1 MELVKAEILKLLK
14 MITIVVGILK
24 LVKMMITEAHLFKR
38 EKDLL
43 MIQEALKLGDRSM
56 AETHNNS
63 NIKVQLK
70 DNKGPVNTKDINP
83 LFQLGHQ
90 ERGIQKMISFRIYS
104 KTNLLLKKMTTLL
117 ALLWVHKVD
126 QQLVYLAYPA

>member
-104 KTNLLLKKMTTLL
+104 KTNLLLKKMTILL

>member
-1 MELVKAEILKLLK
+1 MELVKVEILKLLK

-56 AETHNNS
+56 SETHNNS

-104 KTNLLLKKMTTLL
+104 KTNLLLKKMTILL

>member
-1 MELVKAEILKLLK
+1 

-63 NIKVQLK
+63 NIKIQLK

-104 KTNLLLKKMTTLL
+104 KTNLLLKKMTILL

>member
-56 AETHNNS
+56 SEIHNNS

-104 KTNLLLKKMTTLL
+104 KTNLLLKKMTILL